1 LLGYV
6 SEAILQRDTSG
17 KFWSVKSYSG
27 NEVTDNEPCLYQLII
42 NEISDL
48 NSPNFGKRLQISVG
62 VHGDKVFNFGYML
75 QGVSENRSKKL
86 NDLKNLKKLNA
97 IQQFKC
103 RKQIKSLEDELFG
116 DPSKYAF
123 TGEIAPSMLTNI
135 GVSYVIIG
143 HSERRAMFN
152 ETDETCNKKVH
163 QAFNHGL
170 VPILCVGESLE
181 QREAGTTNDLLTEQ
195 LEKDLAGLTKEQVE
209 KLVIAYEPIW
219 AIGTGKTAT
228 AEVADETCGFIRETV
243 KRLYDEATAEAIR
256 IQYGG
261 SVKTSNIDELM
272 AKPNIDGALIGGA
285 SLKAEDFVTL
295 VTAAVK

>member
-1 LLGYV
+1 MRKPIIAGNWKMYKNLD
-6 SEAILQRDTSG
+6 EAVQFAYKVADKMPSVEKVDSVICAPFIALKDL
-17 KFWSVKSYSG
+17 VKS
-27 NEVTDNEPCLYQLII
+27 
-42 NEISDL
+42 
-48 NSPNFGKRLQISVG
+48 
-62 VHGDKVFNFGYML
+62 
-75 QGVSENRSKKL
+75 QGS
-86 NDLKNLKKLNA
+86 NLKIGAQNMHFEE
-97 IQQFKC
+97 Q
-103 RKQIKSLEDELFG
+103 G
-116 DPSKYAF
+116 AF

-135 GVSYVIIG
+135 GVTYVIIG

-181 QREAGTTNDLLTEQ
+181 ERETGKTNDLLTEQ
-195 LEKDLAGLTKEQVE
+195 LEKDLAGLSKEQVE

>member
-1 LLGYV
+1 MRKPIIAGNWKMYKNV
-6 SEAILQRDTSG
+6 DEAEQFAYQVAD
-17 KFWSVKSYSG
+17 KMPSVEKVDSVICAPFISLKSL
-27 NEVTDNEPCLYQLII
+27 V
-42 NEISDL
+42 
-48 NSPNFGKRLQISVG
+48 KRQ
-62 VHGDKVFNFGYML
+62 GD
-75 QGVSENRSKKL
+75 
-86 NDLKNLKKLNA
+86 NLKIGAQNMHFEE
-97 IQQFKC
+97 Q
-103 RKQIKSLEDELFG
+103 G
-116 DPSKYAF
+116 AF

-135 GVSYVIIG
+135 GVTYVIIG

-152 ETDETCNKKVH
+152 ETDETCNKKVK

-181 QREAGTTNDLLTEQ
+181 ERETGKTNDLLTCQ
-195 LEKDLAGLTKEQVE
+195 LEKDLEGLTKEQVKE
-209 KLVIAYEPIW
+209 LVIAYEPIW

-243 KRLYDEATAEAIR
+243 KRLYDEETSEAIR

>member
-1 LLGYV
+1 MRKPIIAGNWKMYKNAD
-6 SEAILQRDTSG
+6 EAVQFAYQVAD
-17 KFWSVKSYSG
+17 KMPSVEKVDS
-27 NEVTDNEPCLYQLII
+27 VICAPF
-42 NEISDL
+42 ISL
-48 NSPNFGKRLQISVG
+48 KELV
-62 VHGDKVFNFGYML
+62 KC
-75 QGVSENRSKKL
+75 QGR
-86 NDLKNLKKLNA
+86 NLKIGAQNMHFEE
-97 IQQFKC
+97 Q
-103 RKQIKSLEDELFG
+103 G
-116 DPSKYAF
+116 AF

-135 GVSYVIIG
+135 GVTYVIIG

-181 QREAGTTNDLLTEQ
+181 ERETGKTNDLLKGQ
-195 LEKDLAGLTKEQVE
+195 LEKDLAGLSKEQVE

-272 AKPNIDGALIGGA
+272 SKPNIDGALIGGA